1 MIFATL
7 AALLLPALGPSAAS
21 PAASPALPRSVTGSP
36 ALPQAQAP
44 AANAAP
50 GATRADQEGGKV
62 PPIQAQGDFFIINFS
77 EDQNEATSLE
87 QFVKVCQQATGL
99 NFMISPDSD
108 AQLKQGKVRMFGT
121 KRIPKKD
128 FYSFFQII
136 LFINDFA
143 CIRVGRDPLSV
154 IVIQQLTQASP
165 RSAVKQ
171 RAEYVLPD
179 ELDRYADEPAT
190 LITTVVTLPNTNV
203 RDLSNSLRAL
213 TPDQATQNMLPAG
226 SSDSLILT
234 GFGSN
239 IWQLAELLY
248 LINEKSA
255 VPEPILPV
263 FDRIK
268 LEFADAED
276 AADIVEQLLEARREA
291 EQQAL
296 QNRAPDAQPARA
308 QNATSAKIIVEK
320 RTNSLFVMA
329 MPDEL
334 PSIKELIARID
345 TEVLEPER
353 NYHIYALENVNAEDL
368 ADALTQFLEDARSL
382 TQASTGTGTGG
393 QTRSGAAGS
402 DSAEDVVVVADPTT
416 NSLLI
421 AANKTRYAEVL
432 TLIQA
437 LDQRADQ
444 VLIETAL
451 IELSGSDFLD
461 LGVELGFA
469 DIGADTGGFGV
480 TSFGLSTL
488 EDLDNDGIVD
498 TRVPTITNG
507 ITGGIIDAGE
517 FSLPVLISALKTR
530 SDANVLNIPSIL
542 VNNNSTATVGT
553 LEERPTTQV
562 TAFGGAG
569 GGQTQENFNNY
580 QEAGITLTI
589 SPSISASRYLRL
601 NIELNVSNFLGQ
613 GSGTIPPP
621 RVTRNILTTVN
632 VPDGD
637 TMVIGGVITD
647 NNSFDRQQT
656 PLLGDLPLI
665 GFLFRRDTRD
675 ASRRT
680 LYFFVTPHILA
691 DEDFGDLAE
700 LSYKKKLDAS
710 RVIGAGRVRMI
721 DEDFEGSARP
731 DADLPG
737 FELPL
742 YQTPPAGEMSAE
754 ELGMDPEELME
765 SQNQSDSDPS
775 LPATPPA
782 TGG

>member
-1 MIFATL
+1 MITATL
-7 AALLLPALGPSAAS
+7 AALLLPALAPSLAG
-21 PAASPALPRSVTGSP
+21 PAAVIPYASSPSGVSPISLLAPAVTPAAPLALAPG
-36 ALPQAQAP
+36 LQGAP
-44 AANAAP
+44 AA
-50 GATRADQEGGKV
+50 GGQEDI
-62 PPIQAQGDFFIINFS
+62 PPIQVQGDSFILNFS
-77 EDQNEATSLE
+77 EDPADGMTLE
-87 QFVKVCQQATGL
+87 QFVKVCQEATGL
-99 NFMISPDSD
+99 NFMIPPDSE
-108 AQLKQGKVRMFGT
+108 QPLKTGKVRMYGT

-136 LFINDFA
+136 MFINDFA
-143 CIRVGRDPLSV
+143 CIEVGRAPLSV
-154 IVIQQLTQASP
+154 IVIQQLTNASP
-165 RSAVKQ
+165 RSTVKQ
-171 RAEYVLPD
+171 RAIYVLPD
-179 ELDRYADEPAT
+179 ELERYADEPAT

-234 GFGSN
+234 GFGTN
-239 IWQLAELLY
+239 IWQLAQLLY

-255 VPEPILPV
+255 VADPILPV

-291 EQQAL
+291 EQQAV
-296 QNRAPDAQPARA
+296 QNRGPEAPPVRT
-308 QNATSAKIIVEK
+308 QNTTSAKIIVEK

-329 MPDEL
+329 MPEEL

-345 TEVLEPER
+345 TDVLEPER
-353 NYHIYALENVNAEDL
+353 NYHIYALENVSADELAES
-368 ADALTQFLEDARSL
+368 LTKFLEDARSL

-393 QTRSGAAGS
+393 QTRAGAAGS
-402 DSAEDVVVVADPTT
+402 DNAEDVIVVSEPIT

-421 AANKTRYAEVL
+421 AANKTRYQDVVQ
-432 TLIQA
+432 LIKT

-451 IELSGSDFLD
+451 IELSGTDFLD
-461 LGVELGFA
+461 IGVELGFA
-469 DIGADTGGFGV
+469 DIGSETGGFGV

-498 TRVPTITNG
+498 SRVPSITNG
-507 ITGGIIDAGE
+507 ITGGLIDAGE
-517 FSLPVLISALKTR
+517 FSLPVLLSLLKTR
-530 SDANVLNIPSIL
+530 SNANVLNVPSIL
-542 VNNNSTATVGT
+542 VNNNTSATVGT
-553 LEERPTTQV
+553 IEERPTTQV

-569 GGQTQENFNNY
+569 GGQTQENFANY
-580 QEAGITLTI
+580 QPAGITLTI

-601 NIELNVSNFLGQ
+601 TISLEVSNFLGQ
-613 GSGTIPPP
+613 GSGSIPPA
-621 RVTRNILTTVN
+621 RVTRNLSTVVN

-656 PLLGDLPLI
+656 PWLGDIPLI
-665 GFLFRRDTRD
+665 GALFRRDTRD

-680 LYFFVTPHILA
+680 LYFFVTPHILS

-700 LSYKKKLDAS
+700 LSYRKKLDAA
-710 RVIGAGRVRMI
+710 RVIGSDRVRLV
-721 DEDFEGSARP
+721 DDDFEGSGGNP
-731 DADLPG
+731 NADLPG

-742 YQTPPAGEMSAE
+742 YQAPPSGEMSAE
-754 ELGMDPEELME
+754 DLDL
-765 SQNQSDSDPS
+765 DPS
-775 LPATPPA
+775 KLLEEQQAPTS
-782 TGG
+782 GGN

>member
-1 MIFATL
+1 
-7 AALLLPALGPSAAS
+7 
-21 PAASPALPRSVTGSP
+21 
-36 ALPQAQAP
+36 
-44 AANAAP
+44 
-50 GATRADQEGGKV
+50 
-62 PPIQAQGDFFIINFS
+62 
-77 EDQNEATSLE
+77 
-87 QFVKVCQQATGL
+87 
-99 NFMISPDSD
+99 
-108 AQLKQGKVRMFGT
+108 
-121 KRIPKKD
+121 
-128 FYSFFQII
+128 
-136 LFINDFA
+136 
-143 CIRVGRDPLSV
+143 
-154 IVIQQLTQASP
+154 
-165 RSAVKQ
+165 
-171 RAEYVLPD
+171 
-179 ELDRYADEPAT
+179 
-190 LITTVVTLPNTNV
+190 
-203 RDLSNSLRAL
+203 
-213 TPDQATQNMLPAG
+213 
-226 SSDSLILT
+226 
-234 GFGSN
+234 
-239 IWQLAELLY
+239 
-248 LINEKSA
+248 
-255 VPEPILPV
+255 
-263 FDRIK
+263 
-268 LEFADAED
+268 
-276 AADIVEQLLEARREA
+276 
-291 EQQAL
+291 
-296 QNRAPDAQPARA
+296 
-308 QNATSAKIIVEK
+308 
-320 RTNSLFVMA
+320 
-329 MPDEL
+329 
-334 PSIKELIARID
+334 
-345 TEVLEPER
+345 
-353 NYHIYALENVNAEDL
+353 
-368 ADALTQFLEDARSL
+368 
-382 TQASTGTGTGG
+382 
-393 QTRSGAAGS
+393 
-402 DSAEDVVVVADPTT
+402 
-416 NSLLI
+416 
-421 AANKTRYAEVL
+421 
-432 TLIQA
+432 
-437 LDQRADQ
+437 